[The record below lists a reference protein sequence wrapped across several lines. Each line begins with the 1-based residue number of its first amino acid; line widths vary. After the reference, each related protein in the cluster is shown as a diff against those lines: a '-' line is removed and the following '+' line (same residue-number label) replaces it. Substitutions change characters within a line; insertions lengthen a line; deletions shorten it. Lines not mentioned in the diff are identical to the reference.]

1 MLKQFLRMLLLLVCA
16 SAPCNIHAKV
26 LSPEEAAKIAT
37 DFFSAGNVSRL
48 SNIDALQLVRTS
60 KKSDGTPV
68 YYVFNAKNGRGFIII
83 SADDKAIPVI
93 GYSYES
99 SFVADNVSD
108 VTITV
113 LNNAVKTVK
122 SNSTEINKHV
132 ITRTSS
138 TKLIKTPEW
147 SQEVP
152 FNAQIPNH
160 RLVGCVGTAMATVM
174 KYHNHP
180 LKGNGSLDGT
190 NFNVQYAW
198 DNMRTDNYRSGYS
211 MDEAEAVSTLMAH
224 CAISIKT
231 DFGMSGSSAFEVRVP
246 AALISYFGYDPG
258 VSYKKRSETD
268 RTTWDAIIVNEINE
282 NRPVIYS
289 GQDMSAGHA
298 FVCDG
303 YEMRGSVPYFHIN
316 WGWGG
321 SANGYFSS
329 DALNPTVSTSHS
341 FNDQTTIIYNIKPAE
356 SSAIWSP
363 VHITSDERQIGMTS
377 DVTSIDAGTK
387 FTVRAGAF
395 KNVSYE
401 NFSGKI
407 AVALFSS
414 DGKFKQLLNSGK
426 GLTLQS
432 MQIMS
437 PRLYSDFECS
447 VPAGTVVAD
456 DDIIRMVTMSNNGS
470 TEWLPVTGDLITINE
485 IKAKNNAIPYFSID
499 IPSSVDGV
507 LISDAGNKVI
517 KGRDYS
523 FKVVS
528 TSPDKVV
535 TVKANG
541 FILTPASENIY
552 KISNVTSDQQIRI
565 IVQAAEDVVSKRNLW
580 VTAGELG
587 NLISEAD
594 AGTIKELT
602 LYGTIDVRDFTFIRE
617 RMKLTT
623 LDISSVNIAANGPN
637 PANAIPT
644 KAFSGYG
651 SLQRIELPKNLST
664 LKNGCFNAT
673 GLRKIEIPASVSN
686 YEYNIFLNCSYLSEV
701 IVRRQSPAWVNWCV
715 FAGTPKSKLVVPI
728 GSATAY
734 RSKEN
739 WQDFKNIVEENPIS
753 PSSYMVALQE
763 TEGVKITPDS
773 ENLEVA
779 AGSTFSFTI
788 ETDNRFG
795 DARMEVYANTT
806 KLNAE
811 ANGHY
816 TATINA
822 NTLIHANFIYPT
834 PTVGESSWKLTNS
847 KGGVGLATDVINVIA
862 GKAFIIRANALAI
875 PKDDATMF
883 YAAVL
888 TDANGAIK
896 EFISPVFNNSGTNY
910 GDLPCTFN
918 CLVKEA
924 SVRESN
930 LVRIA
935 TSYNKKNWYLVK
947 GDNVKDSI
955 KAIGNEVIY
964 HKVTMPSTVQGATIQ
979 GAIDQIVHG
988 MDFSCKIMPV
998 SVADAITVAVNGKI
1012 VADRVGVAQIKV
1024 ESVREDLDITIQVVS
1039 AGDETYTA
1047 LNIHAGELASKV
1059 SASAFPSRLKL
1070 MGEMN
1075 AADFKVLQDNT
1086 SKLVALDLTD
1096 VTIKSYP
1103 NPNSLPSMA
1112 FASSSSGLA
1121 ALTTILLP
1129 KNLESIET
1137 NAFYRCAKVQEIT
1150 IPENVSYIG
1159 SNAFAMC
1166 VNLKKIVVLSKT
1178 PVNLKSNPFPMNTS
1192 GITLEVPQGTES
1204 DYATSAYWQD
1214 LNSQASKV
1222 YYNIQ
1227 IDQNRA
1233 FQYNQ
1238 SEPLTQIEGPGSGT
1252 KTVMLGLP
1260 NFQPTSYKK
1269 NPVHRPGVA
1278 FKLYDN
1284 KQDVTSTIDPL
1295 SSSNI
1300 FHPGGYY
1307 IVKFYGNVTN
1317 PQSLNYPQNHIIDVV
1332 FYYNIKITDTSGKAK
1347 ISFVDLDESNVW
1359 RDAEMNKF
1367 IEDSPLRPTLF
1378 KEGGSYKFTV
1388 VSESPNMAPVVKKGG
1403 EIVYPDENG
1412 VYIITDLQSDVEM
1425 DVTMTLAE
1433 NENDNVV
1440 LEAEEL
1446 PHIGKEEAA
1455 QVTELNLYGE
1465 MTDKTFGYIR
1475 ENFTSL
1481 ENLDLAGTENNDIP
1495 SGAFAGM
1502 ENLTHIV
1509 IPENVTSIGEN
1520 AFEGCSQLQS
1530 LSLNSVSAIGDGAF
1544 KGCSSL
1550 TSITLYGNSQ
1560 IAKTRALPTGINDN
1574 SFEGINPNC
1583 IIYLAKGLESQ
1594 IASKSNIVLN
1604 GDGKC
1609 EALTDIILTD
1619 SYAFN
1624 IPASFNLGQ
1633 KNISLSVK
1641 LNYLSQDS
1649 SKDWKGIV
1657 LPFAPTQMTDGKGNK
1672 YTAGGSGSHTVSV
1685 LSFNENGEKLEN
1697 QTSIEAN
1704 KPYMIHLN
1712 GKPDETVDFT
1722 FSTSNV
1728 SGTRAADASLM
1739 FDVPITPE
1747 AENIMKA
1754 GKNFCLYGNY
1764 TPINADADMYIP
1776 DANGYSF
1783 NRITDEDTKLTIAPF
1798 SVYAKANNPEAGNS
1812 FEIGNADTTT
1822 GLDKNFH
1829 KGHELR
1835 LYKDGT
1841 NLVIISNEKR
1851 TINIFTVS
1859 GVYVTSLTLTPG
1871 SNTISLNP
1879 GIYIVDGIK
1888 VIL

>member
-122 SNSTEINKHV
+122 SNSTEISKHV

-623 LDISSVNIAANGPN
+623 LDISSVNIAANGSN
-637 PANAIPT
+637 PANTIPT